1 MVGVVMIVGVIIGLR
16 FYSREVNVEI
26 LNYLQRFYKMIFG
39 GKFCLKREKWKVV
52 WIDSNVVMNNKVE
65 DKDIYDD
72 DKDNELSLFLIWKD
86 IG

>member
-1 MVGVVMIVGVIIGLR
+1 
-16 FYSREVNVEI
+16 
-26 LNYLQRFYKMIFG
+26 MIFG

-65 DKDIYDD
+65 DKEIYDE
-72 DKDNELSLFLIWKD
+72 DKVNELSLFLIWKD